1 MLVVNPIFEGKDIKD
16 ETSSYNPNQKTR
28 DTLAMIRRYCEV
40 GEEIMTKPY
49 EEFGRVNAQ
58 SGLLDM
64 VGRQDA
70 NNRKFNNYIAPA
82 STDPDLS
89 WHADTIRPLTRNK
102 VISIVAHVTANVL
115 FPNIVAQNDNDEE
128 DEEMAVVMRD
138 AVEWACEQSKYED
151 TFIEAVQD
159 MCVNPAIILYQD
171 FADVKRKIK
180 TSKKKDGSWN
190 YKKIV
195 DEIYSGF
202 ISAIVPNEELYISN
216 IYEPNIQKQTFLIRR
231 QIIEYDIAKQKYG
244 DHKDFKYIEAGLRV
258 FYMDSTNTFYR
269 QYDNSQQDRLVEKLT
284 IYIKG
289 LDLELVVINGVMVSD
304 PEDAMRR
311 DDKNYPFAKSGYE
324 TYNSR
329 FFYYMALVQ
338 KIEPDQ
344 NVINTLYNYVIDG
357 AYLNLAPPINV
368 YGVEDVDGSNFAP
381 REINVFDDPD
391 TKVESMKM
399 GSDVGT
405 GLVALNKVES
415 SASESSQDPRGAGLQ
430 TPGEQT
436 KYEVQRLESNAQTIL
451 GRTGKMVAGLV
462 RDYGN
467 LVVGSIVQNMPV
479 AEVGETTDGE
489 VRLTFPRLFLENREV
504 NGKQKSRKIEFTT
517 DMPTS
522 DTQEGLDEKVREES
536 FKNKALEQKLGMS
549 IMKVR
554 PESFRRMKYLVKVSP
569 EFISN
574 SSMFARRMALYDRG
588 ISNPIINQETLVKET
603 MLKELVPGKEDK
615 FINKK
620 QEPVTQE
627 LNKSKQPSVTDTEA
641 SIT

>member
-1 MLVVNPIFEGKDIKD
+1 MLVVNPILKGKDIKD
-16 ETSSYNPNQKTR
+16 EVSSYNPNQKTR
-28 DTLAMIRRYCEV
+28 DVLAMIRGYCEI
-40 GEEIMTKPY
+40 GEEIMTNSY
-49 EEFGRVNAQ
+49 EEFGRVSAK
-58 SGLLDM
+58 SGLLDV
-64 VGRQDA
+64 VGRQNA
-70 NNRKFNNYIAPA
+70 NNRRFNNYIAPA
-82 STDPDLS
+82 STDPDLE

-102 VISIVAHVTANVL
+102 VISIVAHITANVL

-128 DEEMAVVMRD
+128 DEEMAMVMRD

-151 TFIEAVQD
+151 MFVEAVQD

-171 FADVKRKIK
+171 FADVRRKIK
-180 TSKKKDGSWN
+180 ASKNKDGSWN
-190 YKKIV
+190 YKEIV

-202 ISAIVPNEELYISN
+202 INAIVPNEELYISN
-216 IYEPNIQKQTFLIRR
+216 INEPNIQKQTFLIRR
-231 QIIEYDIAKQKYG
+231 KIIEYDIAELKYK
-244 DHKDFKYIEAGLRV
+244 DNKDFKYVEAGLRV
-258 FYMDSTNTFYR
+258 FYLDNTNTFYK
-269 QYDNSQQDRLVEKLT
+269 QYDDSQQDRMVEELT
-284 IYIKG
+284 FYHKG
-289 LDLELVVINGVMVSD
+289 LDLELTVINGILMSD

-311 DDKNYPFAKSGYE
+311 ADKQYPFAKSGYE

-344 NVINTLYNYVIDG
+344 NVIDTLYNYVIDG

-391 TKVESMKM
+391 TKVEAMKM

-405 GLVALNKVES
+405 GIVALNKVES

-436 KYEVQRLESNAQTIL
+436 KFEVQRLESNAQTIL
-451 GRTGKMVAGLV
+451 GRTGKMVATLV
-462 RDYGN
+462 RDYGQ
-467 LVVGSIVQNMPV
+467 LVVGSIVQNLPI
-479 AEVGETTDGE
+479 ADIGETTNEE
-489 VRLTFPRLFLENREV
+489 VRLKFPRLFLENREV

-517 DMPTS
+517 DLPTGK
-522 DTQEGLDEKVREES
+522 TQEELDGKVRDES
-536 FKNKALEQKLGMS
+536 FKTKALEQKLGMS

-554 PESFRRMKYLVKVSP
+554 PESFRRMKYLVKVNP
-569 EFISN
+569 EFVSN
-574 SSMFARRMALYDRG
+574 SSKFAKRMALYDRG
-588 ISNPIINQETLVKET
+588 ISNQVINQETLVKET
-603 MLKELVPGKEDK
+603 LLKELVPGKEDK

-627 LNKSKQPSVTDTEA
+627 LNKSKQPSVTQTEA
-641 SIT
+641 GVI